1 MSCIDVFC
9 TNTCILPQG
18 GKGICRT
25 RFDPNATKVSHGLAI
40 IITHVTFIM
49 TDVAVGG
56 VVVDG
61 GFIDDE
67 TLVTTDVAVGGV
79 VVDGGFIDNESDI
92 ITIVTTDV
100 AVGDVVVDGGFIDDE
115 SAVITAIVVHVF
127 IVAVVGTKATVCYVG
142 NKFMF
147 F

>member
-49 TDVAVGG
+49 
-56 VVVDG
+56 
-61 GFIDDE
+61 
-67 TLVTTDVAVGGV
+67 TDVAVGGV